1 MKESRRISWVYVL
14 FLLSGAAGLVY
25 QVVWSRLLNEIFGVT
40 AHAVT
45 AVLAT
50 FLGGLALG
58 GWLLG
63 RIADRRPDALRF
75 YAMLEVG
82 IGLTALAGT
91 WAMNALGPLHVWFAS
106 RLAPDSAALI
116 VVRCALAAVVIL
128 PPTFLMGGTLPAI
141 ARVFVGG
148 TAELGRKLSLLYGLN
163 TFGAVLG
170 SLGAGFVLI
179 RAIGVHPTLWLAV
192 AVNLVVG
199 LVSLWLARGGWGLVA
214 AARNTP
220 LSPAP
225 LPASRGEGERSPLSQ
240 SLLPASQGEGER
252 QTWLLVVMGLSGLAS
267 LSLEVLWTRMLVLL
281 LGTSTYAF
289 VTMLSAFLV
298 GIALGSFLAR
308 TFIDR
313 QRQPR
318 RIFGWIQAGI
328 AASTLATIPLTRL
341 MLGSAQHWMDGLEH
355 QWPSLVLGRFG
366 VTFLIMLVPTT
377 LIGMTFPLAAR
388 MWTRGVDALGR
399 QLGQLYGANT
409 LGNIAGAAVGGF
421 VVLPLFGMQR
431 GIALVT
437 VLNLASA
444 AWALLPVGEA
454 RRRRG
459 ALLREAPISAG
470 LLACAALLVLW
481 HPRALPGTGGGAED
495 PVRYY
500 REGLVS
506 TVKVFQ
512 RASDGRQLLMA
523 VDGITIGQSSTGV
536 DRKQQVLA
544 HLPFVL
550 APDRTIRNV
559 LSIGLGTGILIG
571 EVARHPGVERVECV
585 ELSPSV
591 IEGARHF
598 TAYNGGVLENPAV
611 RIINDDGVN
620 FLRRSHERY
629 DAIISDGKSKSG
641 HAGNGLFY
649 SQDYYQ
655 AARQHLAA
663 GGVMIQWV
671 PLEVTPRDLR
681 TIVRTFRSV
690 FGHTYVWLGQD
701 SAFLVGLGAPLV
713 LDLAHAR
720 AVLDAPETE
729 HLRRHGWRTP
739 SDVVTLLLADAPAL
753 DAWLAQEDTINS
765 FEHPVLEFYAPGAVE
780 LGEEARIA
788 YNLRA
793 LDRVAGPVLSTVT
806 LTGGDAREL
815 AATSKAVS
823 GLIEGV
829 AARGLSES
837 GGMNVLRRAIAAA
850 PHHGLVQQWGA
861 TELFEVARE
870 LDLRGD
876 VDHAVELYR
885 EALRTWPD
893 FVEARVNLGR
903 ALTMR
908 GWTGEAI
915 VEYRRAVQL
924 DPESGSAHRALAQ
937 LFQAA
942 GETDLALAHGRE
954 ALRIAPQSA
963 EVHDGVGL
971 SLATVGRLEEA
982 LAEFR
987 EAMRLAPSWPVPMDR
1002 AALLLAMHPGA
1013 TPEQVREAVRLAARA
1028 AKLTDWKDPM
1038 ALEALAATYAA
1049 AGEFDDA
1056 VDMERRAMDV
1066 AAGEGPLAAEMAATL
1081 SAYREH
1087 RKLSSLSA
1095 GAQR

>member
-1 MKESRRISWVYVL
+1 MRESRRISWVYVL

-50 FLGGLALG
+50 LLAKIALG

-75 YAMLEVG
+75 YAILELG
-82 IGLTALAGT
+82 IGVTALAGT
-91 WAMNALGPLHVWFAS
+91 WAMSALGPAHVWFAS

-179 RAIGVHPTLWLAV
+179 RAIGVHPTLWLAA
-192 AVNLVVG
+192 AVNLGVG
-199 LVSLWLARGGWGLVA
+199 IASLWLARGGWGLVA
-214 AARNTP
+214 AARNPP

-225 LPASRGEGERSPLSQ
+225 LPAARGEGSYPGPQARGEGERQ
-240 SLLPASQGEGER
+240 I
-252 QTWLLVVMGLSGLAS
+252 WLLVVMGLSGFAS

-313 QRQPR
+313 LRQPR
-318 RIFGWIQAGI
+318 RTFGWIQAGI

-341 MLGSAQHWMDGLEH
+341 MLGSAQHWMDGLELRG
-355 QWPSLVLGRFG
+355 PSLLLGRFG

-437 VLNLASA
+437 ILNLASA
-444 AWALLPVGEA
+444 AWALLPAGEA

-459 ALLREAPISAG
+459 ALLREAPITAG
-470 LLACAALLVLW
+470 LLACAALLILW
-481 HPRALPGTGGGAED
+481 HPRPLPGTGGGAED

-550 APDRTIRNV
+550 APDRTIRHV
-559 LSIGLGTGILIG
+559 LSVGLGTGILIG

-591 IEGARHF
+591 IEGSRHF

-611 RIINDDGVN
+611 QIINDDGVN
-620 FLRRSHERY
+620 FLRRSRERY

-655 AARQHLAA
+655 AARRHLAA

-701 SAFLVGLGAPLV
+701 SAFLVGLDGPLV

-753 DAWLAQEDTINS
+753 DPWLAQEDTINS
-765 FEHPVLEFYAPGAVE
+765 FEHPVLEFYPPGAVE

-806 LTGGDAREL
+806 LTGGDAQEL
-815 AATSKAVS
+815 AATFKAVS

-829 AARGLSES
+829 AAQGLGEP
-837 GGMNVLRRAIAAA
+837 GGMNLLRRAIAAA
-850 PHHGLVQQWGA
+850 PEHGLVQQWGA

-915 VEYRRAVQL
+915 VEYRRALQV

-954 ALRIAPQSA
+954 ALRIAPQTA
-963 EVHDGVGL
+963 EVHDGLGL

-1013 TPEQVREAVRLAARA
+1013 TAEQVREAVRLAAHA
-1028 AKLTDWKDPM
+1028 AKLTGWKDPM
-1038 ALEALAATYAA
+1038 ALETLAATYAA
-1049 AGEFDDA
+1049 AGDFDEA
-1056 VDMERRAMDV
+1056 VDAERRAMDV
-1066 AAGEGPLAAEMAATL
+1066 SGAGGGPVAAEMAATL
-1081 SAYREH
+1081 GAYREH
-1087 RKLSSLSA
+1087 RRLSSLSA
-1095 GAQR
+1095 DTQR